1 MTRKLVIDQPF
12 DLALSLEMGQAF
24 RWQRVGDEGVHDR
37 AWGDPPDFWRKCGGW
52 YSGVLEEHLIHIR
65 QTDDGVEYRVGD
77 EDGERADIDL
87 TPVIHAY
94 FRLEDDI
101 EAIYTEVGR
110 DPAVARAIKQYRGVR
125 LLRQE
130 RWECLVSYLCSAQN
144 SIRGIK
150 SRVEKVERLG
160 SRTVRLDGDERYV
173 FPTAREVVEAGQL
186 ALKDLKLGLERDRW
200 IFLMAERI
208 AADPHML
215 DRLAEPRVPGPNAV
229 RQLDKCPG
237 VGPKI
242 ASCVALMSLDRLDAF
257 PVDRWVRQALA
268 ECDLSA
274 MSKYMTNLAEKVT
287 GTGDLTESQQ
297 YKVAEWAREHFGD
310 FTGYAGQYLFHW
322 IEPRKR

>member
-1 MTRKLVIDQPF
+1 
-12 DLALSLEMGQAF
+12 
-24 RWQRVGDEGVHDR
+24 
-37 AWGDPPDFWRKCGGW
+37 
-52 YSGVLEEHLIHIR
+52 
-65 QTDDGVEYRVGD
+65 
-77 EDGERADIDL
+77 
-87 TPVIHAY
+87 
-94 FRLEDDI
+94 
-101 EAIYTEVGR
+101 
-110 DPAVARAIKQYRGVR
+110 
-125 LLRQE
+125 
-130 RWECLVSYLCSAQN
+130 
-144 SIRGIK
+144 
-150 SRVEKVERLG
+150 
-160 SRTVRLDGDERYV
+160 
-173 FPTAREVVEAGQL
+173 
-186 ALKDLKLGLERDRW
+186 
-200 IFLMAERI
+200 
-208 AADPHML
+208 ML